1 MPKIIALL
9 AFRNEEKYL
18 PGFFAHLRNYVSE
31 FIVLDDNS
39 NDRSLEIAQSQP
51 RTTTI
56 TRKSEESHP
65 DHFFEVDNRRTLLE
79 KALTHEADWVLCCDA
94 DERYEMP
101 FLEQLSSITGH
112 RRVAYALRVRD
123 LWDSNAHYRVDGLWG
138 GKLKFVLFPATPFSD
153 YYPSHTLHTRWPPP
167 DIPCRRKNFLDYNIY
182 HLLSLRR
189 EDRIARLQKFKAI
202 DPDCRYQ
209 PKIGYDYLIDE
220 TNIAV
225 QRIAPEHRFQL
236 LAEDAHLLI

>member
-39 NDRSLEIAQSQP
+39 NDRSLEIALSQP
-51 RTTTI
+51 CTTTI

-65 DHFFEVDNRRTLLE
+65 DHFFEVDNRRALLE
-79 KALTHEADWVLCCDA
+79 EALTHGADWVLCCDA
-94 DERYEMP
+94 DERYETL
-101 FLEQLSSITGH
+101 FLEQLSSITSH

-123 LWDSNAHYRVDGLWG
+123 LWDSKDHYRIDGVWR
-138 GKLKFVLFPATPFSD
+138 GKAKFVLFPATPFTD
-153 YYPSHTLHTRWPPP
+153 YYPSHMLHTRWPPP
-167 DIPCRRKNFLDYNIY
+167 DMPCLRKNILDFNIY

-189 EDRIARLQKFKAI
+189 EDRVARLQKFKAI

-209 PKIGYDYLIDE
+209 PNIGYDYLIDE

-225 QRIAPEHRFQL
+225 QQIAPERRFQL